1 MTEGESS
8 DTTHQ
13 AARSAGFTRFD
24 PDAGV
29 AANVT
34 ALFVVVFGKRMMR
47 S

>member
-13 AARSAGFTRFD
+13 AARSADFTRFD
-24 PDAGV
+24 PDAG
-29 AANVT
+29 VT